1 MKTKKWLFFATQAD
15 EVNFNGIDDGVCLP
29 ADNLVSIS
37 PTANNT
43 VALYFKGVKNNDPLG
58 AYDSVVLDT
67 VVGDAFE
74 VANELVRYINGYPHS
89 DGFIVV
95 ADDTTTTDDHLLAD
109 TTIAG
114 VYAHRSITGVNAIN
128 IGDASASYNDYPI
141 NMHYGVTPTAQP
153 ADTATLEVNN
163 HYNFGTGTALGY
175 RIPAAIDGRA
185 GDWISVLYTARINDG
200 VSHTFT
206 TTTDAQYSAGSIIRV
221 PLGTN
226 ATRGTFVDVST
237 TDDNVITIAGLDNG
251 DGGIGT
257 RLMFRNMTGGTNGWA
272 VEAVIEGE
280 DDGTVATTGT
290 VFS

>member
-1 MKTKKWLFFATQAD
+1 MKTKKWLYFATQAD
-15 EVNFNGIDDGVCLP
+15 EASLNGIDDGVCLP
-29 ADNLVSIS
+29 ADSLVSIS

-74 VANELVRYINGYPHS
+74 VANELISIINGSPHS

-95 ADDTTTTDDHLLAD
+95 ADDTTTQDPGDATLSA
-109 TTIAG
+109 
-114 VYAHRSITGVNAIN
+114 VYAHKSITGVNAIN

-153 ADTATLEVNN
+153 ADTATLEVNS
-163 HYNFGTGTALGY
+163 HYNFATGSALGY
-175 RIPAAIDGRA
+175 RIPSAAAGRA
-185 GDWISVLYTARINDG
+185 GDWISVLYTARINNG
-200 VSHTFT
+200 VAHTYT
-206 TTTDAQYSAGSIIRV
+206 TTTDTQYSAGSIIRV

-237 TDDNVITIAGLDNG
+237 TDDNIITITGADDG

-257 RLMFRNMTGGTNGWA
+257 RLMFRNLTGGTNGWA
-272 VEAVIEGE
+272 VECVIEGE
-280 DDGTVATTGT
+280 DDGTVATTGS